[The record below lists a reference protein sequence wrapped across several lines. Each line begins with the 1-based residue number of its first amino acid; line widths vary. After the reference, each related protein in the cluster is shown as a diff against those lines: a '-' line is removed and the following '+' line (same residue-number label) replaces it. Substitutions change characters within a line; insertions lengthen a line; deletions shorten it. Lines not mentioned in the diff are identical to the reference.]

1 MSKKSLKF
9 LKKCQEFLFSYKQND
24 LQEREETGTVVKDEE
39 TGNYTLETVV
49 GSYEY
54 IRPDG
59 KKQRVEYTADK
70 DGFRPN
76 VIVTDAVAH

>member
-1 MSKKSLKF
+1 VTI
-9 LKKCQEFLFSYKQND
+9 D
-24 LQEREETGTVVKDEE
+24 PE
-39 TGNYTLETVV
+39 TGNYTLDTVV

-59 KKQRVEYTADK
+59 KKQRVEYVADK

-76 VIVTDAVAH
+76 VIVTDA